1 MALKPGSTTFVSSGE
16 GAKDAASVTINLDAS
31 TFGKIFS
38 GKMTS
43 QEAYMNGLVKISGK
57 MGDAMKLDSVVAAL
71 TK

>member
-1 MALKPGSTTFVSSGE
+1 MQLALKPGSTTFVSSGE

-43 QEAYMNGLVKISGK
+43 QEAYMKGW
-57 MGDAMKLDSVVAAL
+57 
-71 TK
+71 